1 MDFRVDCSK
10 YIFGNLSNRS
20 HDGFWLP
27 VSHNVLVFTKCSE
40 ADDVERRQGYKVRV
54 RT

>member
-1 MDFRVDCSK
+1 MTVFDYLWVIMLYRPIECDS
-10 YIFGNLSNRS
+10 Y
-20 HDGFWLP
+20 
-27 VSHNVLVFTKCSE
+27 VLVFTKCSE